1 MLVYWL
7 FFFLSLN
14 RAQRNL
20 CGKDSGR
27 FGSIWFAQMSS
38 KWGMKSSFSF
48 FFHFFWFRLNRAVA
62 AHSVRRFSRIFA
74 GCVVHLRCL
83 KITSY
88 CTCSQ
93 DRSRLAVSTLGARS
107 KTFVACRLYFVKDR
121 LKVIFL
127 SWRKSARRE
136 GRKSGF
142 LFVFV
147 SKWCFLGENEASA
160 LFYVLKNWDLGRAW
174 IPWTPACRWSPAL
187 AAKCVK
193 VGWCLVLSA
202 WRLSG
207 RKRADMHISRRRDLN
222 CQLICSVDS
231 VEAWMMSSSTQE
243 RGASITSQCFH
254 RFIDH
259 NRTRLQHPIH
269 RPFTFF
275 SEAGITLYRRPEGRP
290 DLVCSKAHG
299 RLKHYHHLG
308 AEQTENQGI
317 PSSVRS
323 FLGSASMS
331 MRSELEIMTC
341 AS

>member
-222 CQLICSVDS
+222 CQLICSVVS
-231 VEAWMMSSSTQE
+231 VKLEWWVARLKNEELQSPASASTDL
-243 RGASITSQCFH
+243 SITIEH
-254 RFIDH
+254 
-259 NRTRLQHPIH
+259 
-269 RPFTFF
+269 
-275 SEAGITLYRRPEGRP
+275 
-290 DLVCSKAHG
+290 V
-299 RLKHYHHLG
+299 
-308 AEQTENQGI
+308 
-317 PSSVRS
+317 SSIRYIALLRS
-323 FLGSASMS
+323 FLRLALLFTDARRADQIWSAAKLTGASS
-331 MRSELEIMTC
+331 ITTTSEQNRRKIKEYRAQCVPFWDQRRWAC
-341 AS
+341 AASLK